1 MIRSIQPQDAPAI
14 TDIYNYYIRTS
25 IITFEEEEITI
36 DEMERRIQEIT
47 ESFQMPFIVI
57 LEDDTVVGYA
67 YIAKWRTRDAYR
79 FSAESSIYLHHEHFG
94 KGMGFSL
101 YEEIIRLAKE
111 GGWKRLIGGASLPN
125 PASIRLHEKLGFKK
139 VGHFEKVGFK
149 FNEWIDVGFWQLDL

>member
-1 MIRSIQPQDAPAI
+1 
-14 TDIYNYYIRTS
+14 
-25 IITFEEEEITI
+25 
-36 DEMERRIQEIT
+36 
-47 ESFQMPFIVI
+47 
-57 LEDDTVVGYA
+57 
-67 YIAKWRTRDAYR
+67 
-79 FSAESSIYLHHEHFG
+79 
-94 KGMGFSL
+94 MGFSL